1 MNRTPSHCVSYAL
14 KTLSLASYSPPVA
27 VSLGRVYSYYCY
39 TGQKFRL
46 SEKVDVAYLISKA
59 KDPQRTPKGP
69 QKDPKRTLKEH
80 PKRQQLM
87 VQRTPNTRRGRG
99 PDRPLIAEEFERLR
113 KKPPRAS
120 KTEPLDQLERLAIL
134 NGIRDGDAPALQ
146 LHARRPIG

>member
-14 KTLSLASYSPPVA
+14 KTLSLASYSPTVA

-59 KDPQRTPKGP
+59 KDPQRT
-69 QKDPKRTLKEH
+69 LKEH

-99 PDRPLIAEEFERLR
+99 PDRPLIADELERLR

>member
-59 KDPQRTPKGP
+59 KDPQRT
-69 QKDPKRTLKEH
+69 LKEH

-87 VQRTPNTRRGRG
+87 VQRPPTPAQADVPT
-99 PDRPLIAEEFERLR
+99 DR
-113 KKPPRAS
+113 
-120 KTEPLDQLERLAIL
+120 
-134 NGIRDGDAPALQ
+134 
-146 LHARRPIG
+146 